1 VGRPA
6 ETPPQPVRA
15 APRRRCHHKAPR
27 ARPRPAWQ
35 GETPSMTLLDA
46 RFTAPA
52 VAHRRAASTQRALAS
67 WRAPAAGA
75 RSGPRSPALRGPRDE
90 GSRAIRP
97 RPRARGG
104 AQLASRDQYQGD
116 EAGAHSRAARRPLA
130 RLAHA
135 IRASLAPHRRARPR
149 RSGDAC
155 GRARAASRA
164 RSRGHAARS
173 RAAAGGVC
181 AHCVGSRTRG
191 AGLCEQGVAR
201 RHASGKRSRGAAAA
215 APTREYTT
223 VPCG

>member
-1 VGRPA
+1 MRDLQ
-6 ETPPQPVRA
+6 PPPSRA
-15 APRRRCHHKAPR
+15 VAQRRRSGHSLLGGR
-27 ARPRPAWQ
+27 GAR
-35 GETPSMTLLDA
+35 
-46 RFTAPA
+46 
-52 VAHRRAASTQRALAS
+52 
-67 WRAPAAGA
+67 PAAGA

-104 AQLASRDQYQGD
+104 AQLASRDQHEGD

-191 AGLCEQGVAR
+191 AGLCEQSVAR
-201 RHASGKRSRGAAAA
+201 RYASGKRSRGAAEA